1 MKLWLTRSAYAL
13 VVFFAAYYGWYCGKT
28 NANHWW
34 KEQPPLRHALIV
46 RPQPSGHIAEPCSV
60 VVAPESVATILPN
73 GTFHLNETNAQ
84 IRNCQFQWV
93 EVRGQ

>member
-1 MKLWLTRSAYAL
+1 VKLWLKRSTFAL
-13 VVFFAAYYGWYCGKT
+13 VVFLAGYYGWYCGKT

-46 RPQPSGHIAEPCSV
+46 RSQPSGKIAEPCSV
-60 VVAPESVATILPN
+60 VVDKNSVVTILPN
-73 GTFHLNETNAQ
+73 GTFSLNETWAQ
-84 IRNCQFQWV
+84 VRNCQFQWV